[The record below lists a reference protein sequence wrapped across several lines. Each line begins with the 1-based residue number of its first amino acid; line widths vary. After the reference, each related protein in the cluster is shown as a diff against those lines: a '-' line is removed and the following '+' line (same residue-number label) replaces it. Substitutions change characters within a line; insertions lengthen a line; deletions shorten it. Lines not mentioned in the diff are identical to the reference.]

1 MTREAT
7 PPSTPPDAREP
18 RQGEAGRPVFT
29 ELSRTEGEK
38 ILARN
43 HVGRLGYVRQG
54 QVEIAPL
61 HYVYADGWIWGRTR
75 ARGKVEALATHYWVA
90 FEVDEIEDTFDW
102 RSVLVRG
109 GFYVI
114 TREERQTWAKCLLH
128 TRSLVG
134 GALTPGDPV
143 PERDVLFR
151 IAVQELTARAARSA
165 ERELADAPGA

>member
-1 MTREAT
+1 MTRNAT
-7 PPSTPPDAREP
+7 LTGPPAAGAP
-18 RQGEAGRPVFT
+18 RGAGTGRPVFT
-29 ELSRTEGEK
+29 ELSRAEGEE

-75 ARGKVEALATHYWVA
+75 ARGKVEALASHYWVA
-90 FEVDEIEDTFDW
+90 FQVDEIEGTFDW

-109 GFYVI
+109 GFYVLA
-114 TREERQTWAKCLLH
+114 REERQAWSRCLLH
-128 TRSLVG
+128 TRALVG
-134 GALTPGDPV
+134 GALTPEDPV

-151 IAVQELTARAARSA
+151 IAVQELTARAAWSGDP
-165 ERELADAPGA
+165 EVSDPPDA